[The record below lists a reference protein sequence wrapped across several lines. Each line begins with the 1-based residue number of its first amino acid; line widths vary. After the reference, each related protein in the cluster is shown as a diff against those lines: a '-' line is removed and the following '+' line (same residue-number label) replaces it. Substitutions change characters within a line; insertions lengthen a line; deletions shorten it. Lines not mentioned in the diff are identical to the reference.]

1 MLRKW
6 LLVPALLVG
15 AGLFLTTPAAKAD
28 VICTTPVQ
36 VTPRVVVAPQIIPA
50 PVCPRPV
57 VVAYHHHSFEVLYRG
72 CISEPWHCYGVY
84 RSYHAAREVSFDL
97 RHRGYET
104 RVVN

>member
-1 MLRKW
+1 MPRKW

-15 AGLFLTTPAAKAD
+15 AGLFLTAPAAKAD
-28 VICTTPVQ
+28 FIITTPVR

-50 PVCPRPV
+50 PIYPRPV
-57 VVAYHHHSFEVLYRG
+57 VVTYHHHSYEVLYRS
-72 CISEPWHCYGVY
+72 CVSEPWQSYGAY

-97 RHRGYET
+97 RLMGYEV